1 MGTDCVKKVTF
12 LGDITCDRPLLESSR
27 LAEGKFN
34 FNEVFSEVKP
44 FLTQSDYVIAN
55 LETVCAGSSNNFK
68 NEFLLYNS
76 PDQLIEAIKDGGI
89 NCVTTANNHCLD
101 QGITGLKRTL
111 AVLDENGIEH
121 CGTYTNQIDRDKV
134 KVISMGNLKMAVL
147 AYTYGTNEANTG
159 VVLDNNNDYLV
170 GILRQQTDKTKHQKG
185 FKGFLLT
192 HLTSRQKRIIKRLIN
207 RTKLHLGI
215 AYFKPYTDKIQ
226 YGDIE
231 NNYLEKVKSD
241 ITRAKEKADV
251 VVVCPH
257 MGGQFN
263 EVPGEYSEFIVDFL
277 RKNGVDI
284 IIGNHP
290 HVIHKAC
297 VVEENIAA
305 YSLGS
310 FNLSLSADYI
320 VHDSLPEYSMALHV
334 YIDEHSKKV
343 VKVTFSILR
352 IAEDDTHKVIV
363 YPIEKW
369 AKNNYSIKL
378 QKEIDRVYNRITG
391 MQLENVAVMQEYLL

>member
-1 MGTDCVKKVTF
+1 MGTECIKKITF

-27 LAEGKFN
+27 SAEGKYN
-34 FNEVFSEVKP
+34 FKEVFSEVKP
-44 FLTQSDYVIAN
+44 FLAQSDYVIAN
-55 LETVCAGSSNNFK
+55 LETVCAGSSNDFK

-121 CGTYTNQIDRDKV
+121 SGTYTSQIDRDNI

-147 AYTYGTNEANTG
+147 SYTYGTNEANTG
-159 VVLDNNNDYLV
+159 VVLDNDNDYLV
-170 GILRQQTDKTKHQKG
+170 GILRQQIDNTKHQKG
-185 FKGFLLT
+185 FKGFLLS
-192 HLTSRQKRIIKRLIN
+192 HLTARQKRIINRLIN
-207 RTKLHLGI
+207 RTKLRLGI

-231 NNYLEKVKSD
+231 NNYLEMVKSD

-257 MGGQFN
+257 IGGQFN

-284 IIGNHP
+284 IVGNHP
-290 HVIHKAC
+290 HVIHKARVLEKC
-297 VVEENIAA
+297 IAA

-310 FNLSLSADYI
+310 FNLSVSADYI

-334 YIDEHSKKV
+334 YIDEHGKKI